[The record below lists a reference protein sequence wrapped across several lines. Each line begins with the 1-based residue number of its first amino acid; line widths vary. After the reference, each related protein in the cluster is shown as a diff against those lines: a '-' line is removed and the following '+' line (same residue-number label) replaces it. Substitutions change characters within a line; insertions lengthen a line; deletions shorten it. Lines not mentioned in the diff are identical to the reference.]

1 MHKPAISIPIIN
13 KVENPMKFQYFI
25 TDDGLSSFLVGRTP
39 SFYTRYS
46 SGEGNLKILG
56 CVTSFGDNFSAYIV
70 DELCED

>member
-1 MHKPAISIPIIN
+1 M
-13 KVENPMKFQYFI
+13 

-56 CVTSFGDNFSAYIV
+56 CVTSFGDNFSAYIT